1 MNALY
6 ITNILNKYQE
16 HSFSDLNETSQ
27 IMKNEY
33 ARENYKDLLEVYD
46 YLFDEKYNTFFD
58 FCDDISNIE
67 EDFALELL
75 NKKEK
80 KHISIKNKLLLTEE
94 EKKQIELTKKEDKRS
109 FVNDLY
115 NHFKEN
121 TFEDIKEQHKIFLNY
136 FSYVKYISLFST
148 ILLFYFSNMQPTLTF
163 AFSAITVSAFI
174 FIYFLIGV
182 LIQFYIDKKHGF
194 IKINKK
200 KYNDLDILRSALFS
214 KEYHSLEK
222 FLLNFKDINSTAIN
236 EKFEKHHKN
245 ISYFDN
251 IKNNKYKKH

>member
-1 MNALY
+1 MKALY
-6 ITNILNKYQE
+6 VTNILNKYKE
-16 HSFSDLNETSQ
+16 HSFSDLNETLK

-46 YLFDEKYNTFFD
+46 YLFDENYDTFFD
-58 FCDDISNIE
+58 FCDDISNIKE
-67 EDFALELL
+67 SFTLELL

-80 KHISIKNKLLLTEE
+80 KYISIKNKLLLTEK
-94 EKKQIELTKKEDKRS
+94 EKKQIELTKKEDKRR

-121 TFEDIKEQHKIFLNY
+121 TFEDIKKQHKIFLNY
-136 FSYVKYISLFST
+136 ISYVKYISLFLT
-148 ILLFYFSNMQPTLTF
+148 TLLFYFSNIQPTFTF
-163 AFSAITVSAFI
+163 AFSAITFSGFI
-174 FIYFLIGV
+174 FIYFFIGV
-182 LIQFYIDKKHGF
+182 LIQFYIEKKHEF
-194 IKINKK
+194 SKNNQN

-222 FLLNFKDINSTAIN
+222 FLLNFKDINALIIN
-236 EKFEKHHKN
+236 EKFENYHEK

-251 IKNNKYKKH
+251 IKKNKYKKH